1 MNEIRSHGREGQGA
15 VTSAELLARAA
26 INENRF
32 AQAVPSFGPERRG
45 APVQA
50 FARVSD
56 HVIRNRTA
64 VISPTAVVVLDPS
77 LLDLVKVAD
86 GLVPGGTL
94 VVNSTHDLDALQ
106 SQFGTGLRLAVVDT
120 NRIAREEIGSVITNT
135 TMLGA
140 LLAASPLVFPE
151 SIEEEIRRRFYRS
164 SDQNCTA
171 FRRAFELA
179 VVPSHRLTS
188 WTCLRPA
195 RGYRATAQHLR
206 RLPIDRGSGTTQR
219 WRCASLEPLKLERNL
234 RKNAQRT
241 ERSNR

>member
-1 MNEIRSHGREGQGA
+1 MNEIRFHGRGGQGA

-32 AQAVPSFGPERRG
+32 AQAFPSFGPERRS

-56 HVIRNRTA
+56 YVIHNRTA
-64 VISPTAVVVLDPS
+64 IISPTAVVVLDPS
-77 LLDLVKVAD
+77 LLDLVKVTD

-94 VVNSTHDLDALQ
+94 VVNSSHDLDALR
-106 SQFGTGLRLAVVDT
+106 SQFGSGYRLAVVDA

-140 LLAASPLVFPE
+140 LLAAAPLVFPE

-164 SDQNCTA
+164 SDQNCAA
-171 FRRAFELA
+171 FRRAFESA
-179 VVPSHRLTS
+179 VVQPS
-188 WTCLRPA
+188 
-195 RGYRATAQHLR
+195 Q
-206 RLPIDRGSGTTQR
+206 
-219 WRCASLEPLKLERNL
+219 LKIPEYQQVY
-234 RKNAQRT
+234 AVPV
-241 ERSNR
+241 